1 MQASNASPSLNGA
14 SSDRLSVSDV
24 IEPVSPE
31 AVLELVLGA
40 LEDGKA
46 ENIITIDLNGKSSI
60 ADAMVVASGRSQRQ
74 VSALAGPLVEKL
86 KAASAPMPKVEGKA
100 NSDWVLIDVGD
111 IIVHL
116 FRPEVR
122 EFYNLEKMWAVDV
135 KETPAVSN

>member
-1 MQASNASPSLNGA
+1 MQASNASPSVNGA

-31 AVLELVLGA
+31 AVLELILDA

-74 VSALAGPLVEKL
+74 VSALAGQLVEKL
-86 KAASAPMPKVEGKA
+86 KAASAPMPKVEGAA
-100 NSDWVLIDVGD
+100 NADWVLIDVGD
-111 IIVHL
+111 VIVHL

-122 EFYNLEKMWAVDV
+122 EFYNLEKLWMADV
-135 KETPAVSN
+135 SDAAQ

>member
-24 IEPVSPE
+24 TEPVSPE
-31 AVLELVLGA
+31 AVLELVLHA

-46 ENIITIDLNGKSSI
+46 ENVITIDLNGKSSI

-74 VSALAGPLVEKL
+74 VSALAGQLVEKL
-86 KAASAPMPKVEGKA
+86 KAASAPMPKVEGA
-100 NSDWVLIDVGD
+100 GNSDWVLIDVGD

-122 EFYNLEKMWAVDV
+122 EFYNLEKMWLADV
-135 KETPAVSN
+135 SDTAQ

>member
-24 IEPVSPE
+24 TEPVSPE
-31 AVLELVLGA
+31 AVLELVLHA

-46 ENIITIDLNGKSSI
+46 ENVITIDLNGKSSI

-74 VSALAGPLVEKL
+74 VSALAGQLVEKL

>member
-1 MQASNASPSLNGA
+1 MQASNASPSVNGA

-31 AVLELVLGA
+31 AVLELVLDA

-46 ENIITIDLNGKSSI
+46 ENVITIDLNGKSSI

-74 VSALAGPLVEKL
+74 VSALAGQLVEKL
-86 KAASAPMPKVEGKA
+86 KAASAPMPKVEGAA
-100 NSDWVLIDVGD
+100 NADWVLIDVGD
-111 IIVHL
+111 VIVHL

-122 EFYNLEKMWAVDV
+122 EFYNLEKMWLADV
-135 KETPAVSN
+135 SDAAQ